1 MEKER
6 MSFNSQEKFYDIRHL
21 NYKISKIRKVNRFDN
36 IKIKKFLYYK
46 NDYIV
51 RKK

>member
-1 MEKER
+1 

-36 IKIKKFLYYK
+36 IKIKNFFIIKMT
-46 NDYIV
+46 I
-51 RKK
+51 